1 MDRLKACRD
10 GVDKLDEDVT
20 AELNKFSL
28 DVKHF
33 ADYQASVNLG
43 MQYLNR
49 MNLCFFSERFF
60 APSPFLQWFQK
71 MGFGIFLWSNIACH
85 HIGRIE
91 YKKFSPQCGVRCFYP
106 WLLTTEEKVF
116 NRLTYYS
123 PFDKKCLFF

>member
-43 MQYLNR
+43 MQHLNR
-49 MNLCFFSERFF
+49 MNLCFFSELFF
-60 APSPFLQWFQK
+60 ASLAFSLDLFLQKGSSLQVENLYSCLSVITSRF
-71 MGFGIFLWSNIACH
+71 
-85 HIGRIE
+85 RI
-91 YKKFSPQCGVRCFYP
+91 
-106 WLLTTEEKVF
+106 
-116 NRLTYYS
+116 
-123 PFDKKCLFF
+123 

>member
-43 MQYLNR
+43 MQHLNR
-49 MNLCFFSERFF
+49 MNLCFF
-60 APSPFLQWFQK
+60 PNVFLP
-71 MGFGIFLWSNIACH
+71 L
-85 HIGRIE
+85 
-91 YKKFSPQCGVRCFYP
+91 
-106 WLLTTEEKVF
+106 
-116 NRLTYYS
+116 
-123 PFDKKCLFF
+123 CLFCNGFKKWDLASFYGQI